1 MIEVEGNYAAADRW
15 PLALEG
21 NSLKTSQTNPKGKWP
36 GQPFLNS
43 ILIQKKR
50 RRKKKEIPPDP
61 EKKQQKPKWQAS
73 VDQQYLHYLFQEVE

>member
-1 MIEVEGNYAAADRW
+1 MIEVVGNYAAADPW

-21 NSLKTSQTNPKGKWP
+21 NSFKTSQTNPKVS
-36 GQPFLNS
+36 QPTKSAIFKQHPNTE
-43 ILIQKKR
+43 KR
-50 RRKKKEIPPDP
+50 ERKKEIPPDP